1 MLSTITRI
9 VSCSKDWPP
18 RREHTARVRI
28 VVAMALDLLKELE
41 GCKGLLLAQ
50 VSAGLGED
58 EVLEAMYTSWVERL
72 AALGEASADAKQAL
86 TTAVAQ
92 GPWSSEQKKML
103 ARTIMNSRL
112 ITGKAVPKERRAMQT
127 CPRFENML
135 TEAVW
140 VCVRNAEKY
149 TQTSRISMMA
159 TVAWLVGIECP
170 TEPLLYRMVAIL
182 AYGEQNFDMSQSDV
196 FDCMEKFKSFI
207 KARIG
212 NKPRPSGFPFI
223 KDYPLSAREL
233 PAAVLDF
240 AYSDG
245 VIPVDVDISELDSIL
260 GQNKMRGR
268 KGEAAWM
275 QNVPEQYRGI
285 FMQASSAGGRV
296 QRTRTPLQLGGPNQT
311 LALGDASMYR
321 QTRSPQPLRALLP
334 GHGSPSHSEDGMQLA
349 LLGASPRDDH
359 DIDRRV
365 DDHRSDRRSE
375 EATAGSLDEM
385 ERSMMEAITKATA
398 KKKAKKDAEALGE
411 AEDVDEEAEYEEPDG
426 VAIPPKK
433 KPSVKSSSLK
443 KPAHAKASSL
453 KKPASSVMKRPAA
466 AAGVIDMRDVFVK
479 LRADVSTLSRN
490 AFTSR
495 AYDTARRRMV
505 AAGHDDRTA
514 IEFART
520 QLARASS
527 LHSELAK

>member
-1 MLSTITRI
+1 
-9 VSCSKDWPP
+9 
-18 RREHTARVRI
+18 
-28 VVAMALDLLKELE
+28 
-41 GCKGLLLAQ
+41 
-50 VSAGLGED
+50 LGED

-72 AALGEASADAKQAL
+72 AALGDVSADAKQAL

-92 GPWSSEQKKML
+92 GPWSSEQNKML

-112 ITGKAVPKERRAMQT
+112 ITGKAVPKERRSMQT

-140 VCVRNAEKY
+140 VCVRNADKY

-182 AYGEQNFDMSQSDV
+182 AYGEQNFDMSQSEV
-196 FDCMEKFKSFI
+196 FDLMEKFKSFI

-233 PAAVLDF
+233 PAAVVDF

-245 VIPVDVDISELDSIL
+245 VVPVDVDIADLDSIL

-285 FMQASSAGGRV
+285 LMQASQAGGRL
-296 QRTRTPLQLGGPNQT
+296 QRTRTPLQLGGPSGSQT

-349 LLGASPRDDH
+349 VLGASPRDHH

-365 DDHRSDRRSE
+365 DDHSADHRTE
-375 EATAGSLDEM
+375 ESTAGSLDEM

-433 KPSVKSSSLK
+433 SQ
-443 KPAHAKASSL
+443 AS
-453 KKPASSVMKRPAA
+453 
-466 AAGVIDMRDVFVK
+466 
-479 LRADVSTLSRN
+479 N
-490 AFTSR
+490 
-495 AYDTARRRMV
+495 
-505 AAGHDDRTA
+505 
-514 IEFART
+514 
-520 QLARASS
+520 LARSRS
-527 LHSELAK
+527 QHMPKLARSRSQRAPL